1 MKLLNL
7 FGLGDTSMLLTVG
20 LNRLGIETDLLLSN
34 KMFKTHLP
42 SWMREFPELENHTYV
57 WQAEDAMDF
66 QTVRQLGK
74 FCNKYDHIIAHAPA
88 AVYHHIFKNP
98 FSIWDGGSAHF
109 VWNNIRLSIDA
120 LQFDKEAAR
129 RGYYAAKHILCND
142 IDVYYNWLPKPLID
156 RATPIPLPVDCD
168 TFKPMNIKHYDNRFV
183 VYFPT
188 RQISELKGIRPIL
201 EGFKRFTE
209 EVPESIMLISKYGR
223 DVPYTRYL
231 IEALG
236 LQKHAEFID
245 IVPKQQ
251 FAQNL
256 NKADVIIDQIVLG
269 AIGGV
274 TVQAMAC
281 EKPVIVNANQDWYRE
296 HYETIPVNNA
306 SNAERIEFI
315 LKLLYYNKDS
325 YFFDLHN
332 REARQFILKYHEY
345 NKVAERLLE
354 VIEHE

>member
-7 FGLGDTSMLLTVG
+7 FGLGDTSMLLTVA
-20 LNRLGIETDLLLSN
+20 LNRLGIDTDLLLSN

-42 SWMREFPELENHTYV
+42 SWMRDFPELENHTYV

-74 FCNKYDHIIAHAPA
+74 FCNRYDHIIAHAPA
-88 AVYHHIFKNP
+88 AVYHHLFKKP
-98 FSIWDGGSAHF
+98 FSIWDGGSSHF
-109 VWNNIRLSIDA
+109 LWNNIKLSIDA
-120 LQFDKEAAR
+120 IQYDKEAAR
-129 RGYYAAKHILCND
+129 RGYYRAKHILCND
-142 IDVYYNWLPKPLID
+142 INVYYEWLPKNLVE

-168 TFKPMNIKHYDNRFV
+168 TFKPMNLRHYDHRFV

-201 EGFKRFTE
+201 EGFKAFTE
-209 EVPESIMLISKYGR
+209 EVDETIMFVSKYGR

-231 IEALG
+231 IEHLG

-256 NKADVIIDQIVLG
+256 NKADVIIDQIIVG

-281 EKPVIVNANQDWYRE
+281 EKPVIVNANQKWYKK
-296 HYETIPVNNA
+296 HYEEVPIFNA
-306 SNAERIEFI
+306 VDSVGVFDALRIAYIFRNAGTM
-315 LKLLYYNKDS
+315 KLSRK
-325 YFFDLHN
+325 
-332 REARQFILKYHEY
+332 FILKYHEY
-345 NKVAERLLE
+345 NKVAERLVE
-354 VIEHE
+354 VIEQ